1 MDSYLQELIFVI
13 LALIFV
19 VAMAWLLLKG
29 LKGFHHQSGD
39 GTRIKLLLTLPVGT
53 RERLVVVNYRKHEYL
68 LGITPGGVN
77 LVDKLPATEEKSLS
91 STSGTE
97 S

>member
-1 MDSYLQELIFVI
+1 MDNYLQEMLFVI

-19 VAMAWLLLKG
+19 VVMAWLLLKG
-29 LKGFHHQSGD
+29 LKGFHNQHGN
-39 GTRIKLLLTLPVGT
+39 GTRIKLLLTLPVGA
-53 RERLVVVNYRKHEYL
+53 RERLVVVNYRGHEYL

-77 LVDKLPATEEKSLS
+77 LVDKLPAVEENAL
-91 STSGTE
+91 TSISVTE

>member
-1 MDSYLQELIFVI
+1 MNSYLQELLFVI

-19 VAMAWLLLKG
+19 VVMAWLLLKG
-29 LKGFHHQSGD
+29 LKGFHSQYGD

-53 RERLVVVNYRKHEYL
+53 RERLVVVNYRGQEYL

-77 LVDKLPATEEKSLS
+77 LVDKLPADEEKTPAS
-91 STSGTE
+91 SSGTG